1 MGSAKWLNT
10 FQTASH
16 RSIHQ
21 RCPQGTVLSS
31 FSKPVRTSTVMLL
44 WACGWRSTLICIEE
58 RATYFSAH
66 QTSKTTRLKSQNM
79 ASRYTYG
86 CNNITSWYM
95 YIYIYKLYMD
105 IIQRFQTKNAKLNCF
120 PPKLLPFWH
129 LPPCSWDHSQDLRG
143 HQQGPENRFWSV
155 AMGHAS
161 LQKSIY
167 LYIKEIY
174 IQILFKMNKVIKYV
188 ADKVWQV

>member
-95 YIYIYKLYMD
+95 YIYIY
-105 IIQRFQTKNAKLNCF
+105 INCTWISF
-120 PPKLLPFWH
+120 KDFRQKTQ
-129 LPPCSWDHSQDLRG
+129 SSI
-143 HQQGPENRFWSV
+143 V
-155 AMGHAS
+155 S
-161 LQKSIY
+161 LQNSFRFDTSHLAVGITLRIFEGISKGLKIAFDQLQWGMHCY
-167 LYIKEIY
+167 KRVYIY
-174 IQILFKMNKVIKYV
+174 ILRKFIYKYYSKWIK
-188 ADKVWQV
+188 W